1 MVRRIVFVSVLQ
13 RMDTAAASVLRFAA
27 TRAFGVD
34 CRVELVGVS
43 LEEGGVT
50 GSKTGEENSVA
61 PRGDSPT
68 VGRPRKSFNVDHLCS
83 AMARRWIR

>member
-1 MVRRIVFVSVLQ
+1 MFYG
-13 RMDTAAASVLRFAA
+13 LRLLSE

-68 VGRPRKSFNVDHLCS
+68 VGRPLKRFGADLLWS
-83 AMARRWIR
+83 AVARRWIR